1 MSKITLIGAGNTVF
15 AQNILGDILS
25 NPEFG
30 HCTISLQDIDSDRLR
45 TSEIVTRRIC
55 EALSLPDVKV
65 EATLDRRA
73 ALKGAHF
80 VFLMMQVGGYRP
92 STVIDFEIP
101 TRFGLRQTIGDT
113 LGIGGIFRA
122 LRTIPVIKS
131 ICDDMAELCPDALLL
146 NYYGDELLGHQHAG
160 ATNQYGRPV
169 PQRAAYRAAFGGLPG
184 RKDRR
189 Y

>member
-1 MSKITLIGAGNTVF
+1 MSKITLIGAGSTGF
-15 AQNILGDILS
+15 AQNILS
-25 NPEFG
+25 NPKFG
-30 HCTISLQDIDSDRLR
+30 YCTINLQDIDSDRLR

-92 STVIDFEIP
+92 STVINFEIP

-113 LGIGGIFRA
+113 LGIDGIFRA

-146 NYYGDELLGHQHAG
+146 NYVNPMAINCWAISALA
-160 ATNQYGRPV
+160 
-169 PQRAAYRAAFGGLPG
+169 PQINMVGLCHSM
-184 RKDRR
+184 
-189 Y
+189 